1 MKILVQFSGG
11 KDSQACL
18 IKEVWKSVD
27 DYEGFYE
34 VSNMGDVRSMNRYT
48 KDGKFLK
55 GKVLKQ
61 GLCTSGYKHVV
72 FCKDGIK
79 KDMLVHR
86 LVARA
91 FLQNENKY
99 AEINH
104 KDEDKCNNVVSNLEW
119 CDRVYNNN
127 YNSVAARN
135 LLKATKAIIKG
146 VLQIKDG
153 RTIGIFE
160 SMKEAERATGIF
172 HESISA
178 CCRGKRRSAGGFNW
192 SYK

>member
-1 MKILVQFSGG
+1 M
-11 KDSQACL
+11 
-18 IKEVWKSVD
+18 
-27 DYEGFYE
+27 
-34 VSNMGDVRSMNRYT
+34 
-48 KDGKFLK
+48 
-55 GKVLKQ
+55 
-61 GLCTSGYKHVV
+61 
-72 FCKDGIK
+72 
-79 KDMLVHR
+79 
-86 LVARA
+86 
-91 FLQNENKY
+91 
-99 AEINH
+99 
-104 KDEDKCNNVVSNLEW
+104 
-119 CDRVYNNN
+119 YNNN
-127 YNSVAARN
+127 YNGVVARN